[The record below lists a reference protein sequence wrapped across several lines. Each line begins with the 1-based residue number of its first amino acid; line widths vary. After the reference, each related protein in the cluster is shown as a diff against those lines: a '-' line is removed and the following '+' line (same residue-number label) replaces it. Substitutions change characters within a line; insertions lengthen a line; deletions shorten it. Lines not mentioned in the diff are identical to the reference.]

1 MNSAIM
7 DIIGILLMAGAIILI
22 AIGFFLERINKG
34 EIL

>member
-22 AIGFFLERINKG
+22 AIGYFWKE
-34 EIL
+34 